1 MFGQA
6 ATIAYLYKN
15 LILSLAPWQSILPLK
30 YPVFSMPLAYISVK
44 MWGDMRMI
52 TVRYSQFYFDVILV
66 IVEYWMMMTV
76 PQLRHTVKIRI
87 CMICILVLYTYIER
101 DSTTW

>member
-1 MFGQA
+1 
-6 ATIAYLYKN
+6 
-15 LILSLAPWQSILPLK
+15 
-30 YPVFSMPLAYISVK
+30 

-76 PQLRHTVKIRI
+76 PQLRHTVRIKI
-87 CMICILVLYTYIER
+87 CMICILVLYTYIEK
-101 DSTTW
+101 DSTAPLDRRAHLKRVACVYIKVPFASLEA